1 MKTANVSE
9 STTASIAG
17 ESDECTFRTNGS
29 TEEHKLSAIM
39 RSFEEKFERSLH
51 EMKIHYDAKCETYEK
66 TVTAISK
73 ELFEA
78 QKILKEHDSKLCNVI
93 DGSST
98 ADDQDN
104 LPHTLHFDKDCL
116 RKNHSPDTD
125 SNTAEGT
132 YSVVVHPSDQSQDH
146 LSTYDDTTAT
156 PASIERLIRKE
167 LRSYMK
173 EVLAE
178 RETQTYLIQREMENQ
193 NQQIAQLRIEVM
205 SRFRALDLNVKP
217 KAPNHPI
224 PLHCMKFEGTEVE
237 IELIEEGKYAHD
249 RTSTAISKSDPST
262 ENHLALSVVH
272 ADDPLI
278 QFTSQVCHTLIMNEA
293 EHLMKTWGTQF
304 DDLTIYLQDN
314 LDKQRECIADVQ
326 KSTFEQVD
334 AETQARAGVLNA
346 QLHYLQCKSQQQE
359 KIIQEL
365 RDDQERV
372 FHVVVE
378 TIIKLKSKLQGM
390 GDQMEQQQREHS
402 STKHEVTALRQT
414 LIDESNSSMS
424 RFHKQDGRLQRLRES
439 FDHSLKEIEEI
450 VEDRNS
456 IQTILSATIEL
467 FNEKM
472 ESSNE
477 LMGDQLTTTEKR
489 FTKQI
494 EAGEAEIQKIND
506 HQHEMEI
513 VITAICKKLVELTA
527 DIAEKKC
534 REAEQILTKPLQGG
548 RTDTSKEYFDY
559 MNVNEK
565 KYKKALWIAG
575 KQRSRL
581 FEVDAAQKEV
591 EFYDLTLAE

>member
-1 MKTANVSE
+1 MSE
-9 STTASIAG
+9 PTTPSIIDDCG
-17 ESDECTFRTNGS
+17 DCTFRMNRT
-29 TEEHKLSAIM
+29 TEEHNLNAIL

-51 EMKIHYDAKCETYEK
+51 DMKMHYDAKCETCEK
-66 TVTAISK
+66 TATAIAK

-78 QKILKEHDSKLCNVI
+78 QKTLKEHNSKFCNVI

-98 ADDQDN
+98 IDEHDN

-125 SNTAEGT
+125 SNTAEDT
-132 YSVVVHPSDQSQDH
+132 YSVVVRQSDQSQDH

-178 RETQTYLIQREMENQ
+178 RETQTYLLQREIENQ
-193 NQQIAQLRIEVM
+193 NQQIAQLRIEVL
-205 SRFRALDLNVKP
+205 SRLRALDLNVKP
-217 KAPNHPI
+217 KAPDHPI
-224 PLHCMKFEGTEVE
+224 PLHCMKFKGTEVE
-237 IELIEEGKYAHD
+237 IELIEAGKFEHGRA
-249 RTSTAISKSDPST
+249 STGISKSDPKT
-262 ENHLALSVVH
+262 ENQLALSVVH

-278 QFTSQVCHTLIMNEA
+278 QFTSQVCNTLIIDEA
-293 EHLMKTWGTQF
+293 EHLMRTWGTQF

-346 QLHYLQCKSQQQE
+346 KLHYLQCKSQQQE
-359 KIIQEL
+359 NLIQEL

-378 TIIKLKSKLQGM
+378 TIIKLKLKLQRV
-390 GDQMEQQQREHS
+390 GDQMEQQEREHS
-402 STKHEVTALRQT
+402 STKHDVAALRQT
-414 LIDESNSSMS
+414 LIDESNSWTS
-424 RFHKQDGRLQRLRES
+424 RFHKQDGRLQRLRDS
-439 FDHSLKEIEEI
+439 VDHSLKEIEEI

-472 ESSNE
+472 ESSND
-477 LMGDQLTTTEKR
+477 LMCDHLSTIEKR
-489 FTKQI
+489 CTKQF
-494 EAGEAEIQKIND
+494 EAGEAEIQKINK

-513 VITAICKKLVELTA
+513 VITAICKKLVELTD
-527 DIAEKKC
+527 DIAEKES
-534 REAEQILTKPLQGG
+534 REVEQILSKTLEGG
-548 RTDTSKEYFDY
+548 STDKTGDTSKEYFNY
-559 MNVNEK
+559 INVNEK

-575 KQRSRL
+575 KRSKL
-581 FEVDAAQKEV
+581 FETDAAQKEV